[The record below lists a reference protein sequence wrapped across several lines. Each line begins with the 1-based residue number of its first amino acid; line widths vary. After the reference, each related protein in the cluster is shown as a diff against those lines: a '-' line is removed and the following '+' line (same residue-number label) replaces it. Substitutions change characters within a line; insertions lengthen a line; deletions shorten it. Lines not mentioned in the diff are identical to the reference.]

1 MMEDGE
7 VALNGVA
14 EPSKDSEPTSAKSE
28 REPARSPR
36 GDPSPPEPKRKRDS
50 KEEGGSSAKRHKEHK
65 HKKHKKH
72 KKERKSDSS
81 PEATHRDRAVSGSRS
96 PSPKDTSKT
105 DDRKSNDKQ
114 SSKEGDRDIKRTH
127 SDRER
132 RRSNSRENR
141 ERRDYGRER
150 SRSHER
156 DRRGRS
162 LDRGRERERSRGRR
176 DGSRERRER
185 GRDDRGGDRGARER
199 DRGRDQDRG
208 RERLRDYK
216 ERDTVRDTGRD
227 TGRALGRESRREE
240 PRKPRHSEKKKEE
253 LVVDAAK
260 DAAKQAAAAEE
271 EAAYQRRIEEQMAAM
286 GSDDESE
293 DEEAAAAKVAEESRR
308 RRQAILDKHKSDE
321 KAAPANDKPAENG
334 VAEASGTDAGTD
346 ANGSSDDQD
355 GALGRKQGDV
365 TGGET
370 SEDED
375 DTKAGDV
382 DEAAMLKEDEEQM
395 AKKLGSPKAVK
406 TYDMFGEEDGI
417 ANANVTAINRNAG
430 GNALD
435 NDNWD
440 DADGYYKFQMGE
452 KMQNRYEVYE
462 VTGKGVFSNVL
473 RARDVDKENREVAI
487 KIIRNN
493 DMMKKCGDKEL
504 EILQLIAQE
513 HGADKHN
520 IVQLHEHFWM
530 HGHLCLVFE
539 ALAMN
544 LREVIKKFGNNRGIN
559 VGAVHKFAK
568 QMFVALK
575 HMKACKIVHADIKPD
590 NILVNDRHNQIKI
603 CDFGSA
609 SYRSECDITPYLVSR
624 WYRAPEITLCLA
636 YDYGIDMWSIA
647 TCLYELYTG
656 KVMFSGNTNNDMLRR
671 FMEIKGK
678 FPNKLLKR
686 SFSKCAEL
694 GRPVDFSDDF
704 KFLRVV
710 EDKVTKAQSIKVINI
725 DEKPEKDLLKLCMPH
740 KIKNPDEAKM
750 VKDLVDLLHHCLAL
764 NNEQRYTP
772 EQALKHSF
780 VKTQI
785 H

>member
-28 REPARSPR
+28 REPTRSPG
-36 GDPSPPEPKRKRDS
+36 GDPSSPEHKRKRDS

-81 PEATHRDRAVSGSRS
+81 PEATHRERAVSGSRS

-114 SSKEGDRDIKRTH
+114 SSKEGDRDSKRTH

-150 SRSHER
+150 SKSHER
-156 DRRGRS
+156 
-162 LDRGRERERSRGRR
+162 DRGRERERSRGRR

-185 GRDDRGGDRGARER
+185 SRGRDDRGDRGARAPLRER
-199 DRGRDQDRG
+199 ERGRDQDRG
-208 RERLRDYK
+208 RQTRDYK
-216 ERDTVRDTGRD
+216 ERDPVRDTARN

-260 DAAKQAAAAEE
+260 EAAKEAAAAEE

-293 DEEAAAAKVAEESRR
+293 DEEAAAAKAAEESRR
-308 RRQAILDKHKSDE
+308 RRQAIVDKHKSDE
-321 KAAPANDKPAENG
+321 KAAPAKDKPAENG

-355 GALGRKQGDV
+355 GAIGRKQGDV

-375 DTKAGDV
+375 DTKAADV

-395 AKKLGSPKAVK
+395 AKKLGSPQNVK
-406 TYDMFGEEDGI
+406 TYDMFGENDGV
-417 ANANVTAINRNAG
+417 AAANVTAINRNAG

-452 KMQNRYEVYE
+452 KMQDRYEVYE
-462 VTGKGVFSNVL
+462 ITGKGVFSNVL
-473 RARDVDKENREVAI
+473 RARDVNEENREVAI

-544 LREVIKKFGNNRGIN
+544 LREVIKKFGNKKGIN

-710 EDKVTKAQSIKVINI
+710 EDKITKAQSIKVINI

-764 NNEQRYTP
+764 NNEQRFTP

>member
-7 VALNGVA
+7 VALNGLA
-14 EPSKDSEPTSAKSE
+14 DLPKESEPTKDVAPEKSDLE
-28 REPARSPR
+28 APLSPQNTS
-36 GDPSPPEPKRKRDS
+36 SPDHKRKRENKD
-50 KEEGGSSAKRHKEHK
+50 ETTGSPKRHKEHK

-72 KKERKSDSS
+72 KKEKKSSS
-81 PEATHRDRAVSGSRS
+81 PEATHRERGASGSRS
-96 PSPKDTSKT
+96 PSPKDKGSK
-105 DDRKSNDKQ
+105 
-114 SSKEGDRDIKRTH
+114 GDRDIKRTDTDKRTDTEKDH
-127 SDRER
+127 

-141 ERRDYGRER
+141 PRGRSHGR
-150 SRSHER
+150 SRSQER

-162 LDRGRERERSRGRR
+162 RDRREPSRGRR
-176 DGSRERRER
+176 DGSRDRR
-185 GRDDRGGDRGARER
+185 GRDDRGGR
-199 DRGRDQDRG
+199 DRGRDNGRDNARDRPRETRDYSDHRGNGRDSGRDRPRDTRDRG
-208 RERLRDYK
+208 R
-216 ERDTVRDTGRD
+216 GQ
-227 TGRALGRESRREE
+227 GLGRETRDVRREDPSKAKE
-240 PRKPRHSEKKKEE
+240 PEKKESDP
-253 LVVDAAK
+253 VAD
-260 DAAKQAAAAEE
+260 AAAAEE
-271 EAAYQRRIEEQMAAM
+271 EEAYRRRIEEQMMAM
-286 GSDDESE
+286 DSDEDSE
-293 DEEAAAAKVAEESRR
+293 DEEAKAVEESRK
-308 RRQAILDKHKSDE
+308 RRQAILDKHKKDE
-321 KAAPANDKPAENG
+321 AANG
-334 VAEASGTDAGTD
+334 IPNASGTDV
-346 ANGSSDDQD
+346 NGSSSDH
-355 GALGRKQGDV
+355 
-365 TGGET
+365 GGLAKNT
-370 SEDED
+370 DADSSDED
-375 DTKAGDV
+375 DVDAQKAGDV
-382 DEAAMLKEDEEQM
+382 DEAQMMKEDEEQM
-395 AKKLGSPKAVK
+395 AKKLGSPKGPQQTN
-406 TYDMFGEEDGI
+406 TYDMFGDDAAI
-417 ANANVTAINRNAG
+417 ANANHSAINRNAG
-430 GNALD
+430 NNALD

-452 KMQNRYEVYE
+452 KMQERYEVYE

-473 RARDVDKENREVAI
+473 RARDVDEGNREVAI

-504 EILQLIAQE
+504 EILKLIAKD

-520 IVQLHEHFWM
+520 IVQLHEHFWL

-544 LREVIKKFGNNRGIN
+544 LREVIKKFGNKKGIN

-575 HMKACKIVHADIKPD
+575 HMKACKIIHADIKPD

-609 SYRSECDITPYLVSR
+609 SYIEENDITPYLVSR
-624 WYRAPEITLCLA
+624 WYRAPEITLCIK

-686 SFSKCAEL
+686 SINKQVEL
-694 GRPVDFSDDF
+694 GRPVDFTDDF
-704 KFLRVV
+704 KFMRVV
-710 EDKVTKAQSIKVINI
+710 EDKVTKKQAIKIMTI

-764 NNEQRYTP
+764 NAEQRYSP
-772 EQALKHSF
+772 EQALKHAF

-785 H
+785 N